1 VHGKGASH
9 KAPAHY
15 AEQQAQDLSQC
26 PTHLSS
32 LNRLVLILELP
43 DIVGP
48 VSDSDPASDPDL
60 HIAERVVCPVWDD
73 CLDLAV
79 RPDLDVRSKLEEVPD
94 RSDCLDLGENSDS
107 EATLVLN
114 VILDTVDRGEV
125 GLFCSRLDQYH
136 LTLTT
141 AEPPMPPMVL
151 IFQPSMAMVQATKIQ
166 PTTIIRK
173 PQIWTTRICISRL
186 L

>member
-1 VHGKGASH
+1 PWQGCKPQSPSPLCRAAG
-9 KAPAHY
+9 
-15 AEQQAQDLSQC
+15 QDLSQC

-60 HIAERVVCPVWDD
+60 HIAERGVVCPVWDD

-173 PQIWTTRICISRL
+173 PQIWTTRICIPGFC
-186 L
+186 